1 MVDTVL
7 GELLMKAIELLGDI
21 DDQHRLMAQVPED
34 LPIGPVRVIVLVP
47 EEDEAGAE
55 WPRGAAR
62 EWTEELTD
70 SRQDIYTLDDGQP
83 TTSFCGPFGPGVR
96 RRFDENRT
104 RYFRLTKA

>member
-1 MVDTVL
+1 MIDTVL

-83 TTSFCGPFGPGVR
+83 INAAIDSDLERQGWLKLSEESPQEGLGQ
-96 RRFDENRT
+96 
-104 RYFRLTKA
+104 